1 MMSQSRCTLSVRG
14 LDCPNE
20 VGTLRAALEGSPGI
34 HHLGFDLIHGMMT
47 VDYAEGATDPGALV
61 RLIRERAGME
71 AALVGRP
78 EATARR
84 RLLVVA
90 ERPAGSRRRAP
101 GWRWAVGLLV
111 SWLGPR
117 AGLDA
122 TDRPSGWRGP
132 ASAPRSRSGG
142 PGSIPGR
149 SGACGGSGSTST
161 S

>member
-20 VGTLRAALEGSPGI
+20 VGTLRAALPGSRGI
-34 HHLGFDLIHGMMT
+34 HHLGFDLITGLMT

-78 EATARR
+78 EATAPTSSWWSRNG
-84 RLLVVA
+84 RLVA
-90 ERPAGSRRRAP
+90 TTGSGMAL
-101 GWRWAVGLLV
+101 GLGLLV

-122 TDRPSGWRGP
+122 TTCERL
-132 ASAPRSRSGG
+132 SR
-142 PGSIPGR
+142 
-149 SGACGGSGSTST
+149 A
-161 S
+161 